1 MFVRNPNDRNNSL
14 YTGLTMQA
22 IIHCDIAVGE
32 DNCTKLQALIQ
43 GNILKIASALAGDL
57 QWYSQNARLVPE
69 SFRIISI
76 KIIANNRFKM
86 LYDFQWNL
94 FSPCQDLNET
104 FTRQEDVLFHI
115 QPGALVFEVIDNT
128 RPSPA
133 DEL

>member
-1 MFVRNPNDRNNSL
+1 MFVRNPNDTNISF

-32 DNCTKLQALIQ
+32 DNCAMLQAIIQ

-104 FTRQEDVLFHI
+104 FTRQEDVMFHI
-115 QPGALVFEVIDNT
+115 KPGALVFEVIDNT